1 MNYNYILAID
11 PSGSYNEGKG
21 TTGWC
26 ILDAERRDVSAVGAL
41 SAKDYESIQEYWKA
55 HTDLMESMQRK
66 YKNLVIVIEDYVLY
80 ANKATAQ
87 INSRMETCKLIGILE
102 YACMIQLKAPLQT
115 QLAASVKLRWADSI
129 LEFKGYLIKCGKSHK
144 IKNGDVVNRHMKDAI
159 RHAVHFATF
168 NNMRR

>member
-26 ILDAERRDVSAVGAL
+26 ILDAKRRDVSAVGAL

-66 YKNLVIVIEDYVLY
+66 I
-80 ANKATAQ
+80 
-87 INSRMETCKLIGILE
+87 
-102 YACMIQLKAPLQT
+102 
-115 QLAASVKLRWADSI
+115 
-129 LEFKGYLIKCGKSHK
+129 
-144 IKNGDVVNRHMKDAI
+144 
-159 RHAVHFATF
+159 
-168 NNMRR
+168 